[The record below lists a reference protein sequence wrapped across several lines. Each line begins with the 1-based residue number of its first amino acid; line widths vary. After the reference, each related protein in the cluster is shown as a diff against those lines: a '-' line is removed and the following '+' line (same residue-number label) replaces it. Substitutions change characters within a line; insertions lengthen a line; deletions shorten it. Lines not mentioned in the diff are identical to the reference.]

1 MTARVRR
8 QPVSGLLI
16 WPVFVM
22 LSACAG
28 LGPRTGTDVAPLERQ
43 ILLTVEQNDFAA
55 IGLTG
60 PPDTRYLRRRGYG
73 DAPPAVERVLDQL
86 ANEHGI
92 ERKEGW
98 PIRSLDVYCEVF
110 VVPEGA
116 DVDVMIER
124 LLADPRVDLAQ
135 PMNVFEAL
143 ARRYDDPLA
152 DLQSGALALGV
163 EQAHRLATG
172 KGVLVAVIDSA
183 VDAAHPDL
191 KGRVNIARDLV
202 EPRRKSTSGEVH
214 GTAVA
219 GVIASAIDN
228 KEGIIGVAP
237 DVGIAS
243 LRACWPHPAEAGGA
257 RCSSFTLAQALEVA
271 IALEP
276 GIINLSVAGPADP
289 LLARLLDA
297 AIARGIVVVA
307 AEPEASSDASFP
319 ASHPSVI
326 VARSSSGPAEG
337 PSSYRL
343 PAPADEILS
352 TTPGAGYAFFSGTS
366 LAAAHVSGVIALLLE
381 RAPSIGAR
389 RIAEVLTHTS
399 VHDGDSVSVNA
410 CYALEEVMD
419 VRACGPRLETAGF

>member
-1 MTARVRR
+1 MSKRLPFPSPTW
-8 QPVSGLLI
+8 LLA
-16 WPVFVM
+16 WPVFVL

-28 LGPRTGTDVAPLERQ
+28 LRAGPGADGAPIERQ
-43 ILLTVEQNDFAA
+43 ILLTVEQNDFSA

-86 ANEHGI
+86 ADEHGI

-116 DVDVMIER
+116 DVDAVIER

-135 PMNVFEAL
+135 PMNLFDAL

-152 DLQSGALALGV
+152 DLQPGALALGV

-191 KGRVNIARDLV
+191 KGRVRIARDLV
-202 EPRRKSTSGEVH
+202 EPRGRSTKAEVH

-219 GVIASAIDN
+219 GVIASAIN
-228 KEGIIGVAP
+228 NQEGIIGVAP

-243 LRACWPHPAEAGGA
+243 LRACWPTEAGGA

-271 IALEP
+271 IVLDP
-276 GIINLSVAGPADP
+276 GVINLSVAGPADP

-307 AEPEASSDASFP
+307 AEPDASAGASFP
-319 ASHPSVI
+319 ASHPTVI
-326 VARSSSGPAEG
+326 VARSSSGSANG
-337 PSSYRL
+337 PSPYRL
-343 PAPADEILS
+343 PAPADEILT

-381 RAPSIGAR
+381 RAPTIGAR
-389 RIAEVLTHTS
+389 RIADVLTDTS

-419 VRACGPRLETAGF
+419 VRACGPLLETAGF